1 MTFPGIRSMANQ
13 HLLRGIWGRLSWGIW
28 GCTQREIRS
37 SNYLQ
42 QLAYRR
48 KTRKSRMIHSQKD
61 VDLSTREPH
70 LNSKE
75 FFSNS
80 VTVK

>member
-1 MTFPGIRSMANQ
+1 MANQ
-13 HLLRGIWGRLSWGIW
+13 RPLRSIWGHFSWGIW
-28 GCTQREIRS
+28 GCKQREVLS
-37 SNYLQ
+37 SNDLH
-42 QLAYRR
+42 QLAYRQE
-48 KTRKSRMIHSQKD
+48 KTRKNRMIHSQKD

-70 LNSKE
+70 LNLKE